1 MNKPRKI
8 SDRHRRTRH
17 DHATETAEDYV
28 EAVFEII
35 DELGQCRVVDLA
47 KRFDVSHVT
56 VTRII
61 SRLQKQGFVTT
72 EPYRPIELTSEGV
85 SLARTS
91 RERHHVV
98 FEYLVAIGVP
108 EDVAAIDTEGIEHHV
123 SEKTLSVF
131 RRHLKRLKADQL
143 EAGI

>member
-1 MNKPRKI
+1 MNNPRKI
-8 SDRHRRTRH
+8 ADRHRRTRK

-28 EAVFEII
+28 EAIFEII
-35 DELGQCRVVDLA
+35 EDQEQCRVVDLT

-61 SRLQKQGFVTT
+61 SRLQKEGYVQT
-72 EPYRPIELTSEGV
+72 EPYRPIELTKDGV
-85 SLARTS
+85 TLARTS

-108 EDVAAIDTEGIEHHV
+108 PDVAEIDTEGIEHHV

-131 RRHLKRLKADQL
+131 RRHLKELKGDKI
-143 EAGI
+143 GVSM